1 MAIEGLQHIL
11 CPVDFSELSGLALRY
26 ADAFARCGGAALT
39 VLYANPFL
47 PPPHVDSAQMA
58 ELEEQFRKWH
68 AEAASKLRTFVNNTL
83 GADAASVQ
91 TAVVEAL
98 PVDGIRAAARQ
109 LDASLVVVGTHGRSG
124 VNRLMMG
131 SVAERILRES
141 PVPVLTVRGDSLA
154 PGETLRLR
162 HVLCAVDNS
171 GASRRALAWVSRMAR
186 CFGSQVTVLHVRQR
200 ETPGQAASNA
210 IEDLPAWV
218 PASMRRECTL
228 ECVVREGEPA
238 HEIVALARELET
250 GMLVMG
256 TQHRLFHGVSV
267 IGNTTA
273 IAVRHAPCPVLTV
286 IGPSTV
292 ES

>member
-1 MAIEGLQHIL
+1 MAIEGLRHIL
-11 CPVDFSELSGLALRY
+11 CPVDFSELSGLAVRY
-26 ADAFARCGGAALT
+26 ADAFSRCGGAALT

-47 PPPHVDSAQMA
+47 PPPHVDSAQVA

-83 GADAASVQ
+83 GADASRAQ
-91 TAVVEAL
+91 TTVVEAL
-98 PVDGIRAAARQ
+98 PVDGIREAVRQ

-141 PVPVLTVRGDSLA
+141 TVPVLTVRGDSPA

-162 HVLCAVDNS
+162 HLLCAVNNS

-186 CFGSQVTVLHVRQR
+186 CFGSRVTVLHVRLKD
-200 ETPGQAASNA
+200 AANA
-210 IEDLPAWV
+210 IEDLAAWV
-218 PASMRRECTL
+218 PAGLSGEFPP

-238 HEIVALARELET
+238 DAIVALAHQLGT
-250 GMLVMG
+250 DMLVMG
-256 TQHRLFHGVSV
+256 TQHRLFHGASV

-273 IAVRHAPCPVLTV
+273 MVVRHAPCPVLTV
-286 IGPSTV
+286 IGPAAEGS
-292 ES
+292 

>member
-1 MAIEGLQHIL
+1 MAIEGLRHIL
-11 CPVDFSELSGLALRY
+11 CPVDFSELSALALRY
-26 ADAFARCGGAALT
+26 ADALSRCGGATLT

-47 PPPHVDSAQMA
+47 PPPHVDSTQLA

-141 PVPVLTVRGDSLA
+141 PVPVLTVRGDSPG
-154 PGETLRLR
+154 PGETLRLP
-162 HVLCAVDNS
+162 HLLCAVDNS
-171 GASRRALAWVSRMAR
+171 AASRRALAWVSRMAR
-186 CFGSQVTVLHVRQR
+186 CFESRVTVLHVRHR
-200 ETPGQAASNA
+200 DTTNA
-210 IEDLPAWV
+210 IDDLPSWV
-218 PASMRRECTL
+218 PASMSQECAM

-238 HEIVALARELET
+238 DEIVALAHELGT
-250 GMLVMG
+250 AMLVMG

-286 IGPSTV
+286 IGPTTEPS
-292 ES
+292 

>member
-26 ADAFARCGGAALT
+26 ADAFSKCGGATLT

-47 PPPHVDSAQMA
+47 PPPHVDSAQVA

-83 GADAASVQ
+83 GADATGVQ

-186 CFGSQVTVLHVRQR
+186 CFGSRVTVLHVRQND
-200 ETPGQAASNA
+200 ASNA
-210 IEDLPAWV
+210 IDNLAAWLPA
-218 PASMRRECTL
+218 SLSQECTI

-238 HEIVALARELET
+238 HEIVALAHELAT
-250 GMLVMG
+250 DMLVMG

-286 IGPSTV
+286 IGPAAGAS
-292 ES
+292 

>member
-1 MAIEGLQHIL
+1 MAIEGLRHIL

-47 PPPHVDSAQMA
+47 PPPHVDSAQVA

-68 AEAASKLRTFVNNTL
+68 AEAALKLRTFVNNTL
-83 GADAASVQ
+83 GADASHVR

-109 LDASLVVVGTHGRSG
+109 LDTSLVVVGTHGRSG

-154 PGETLRLR
+154 PGETLRLL

-171 GASRRALAWVSRMAR
+171 GASRRALAWVSRIAR
-186 CFGSQVTVLHVRQR
+186 CFASRVTVLHVRG
-200 ETPGQAASNA
+200 TNASNL
-210 IEDLPAWV
+210 IDDLAAWV
-218 PASMRRECTL
+218 PASMSRECTI
-228 ECVVREGEPA
+228 ECVVRDGEPA
-238 HEIVALARELET
+238 HEIVALARELGT
-250 GMLVMG
+250 GLLVMG
-256 TQHRLFHGVSV
+256 SQHRLFHGATV
-267 IGNTTA
+267 IGHTTE

-286 IGPSTV
+286 IGPSA
-292 ES
+292 EAS